1 MRTVQKVVAKSFSKR
16 CPSAQIHDPRHRHE
30 IRTSVSTDH
39 PSERARRFRIRILY
53 QLLWEEGQRTRG
65 ESSRRDSLL
74 LASAEPAGSS
84 GRTSREGSFQRIRDL
99 LS

>member
-1 MRTVQKVVAKSFSKR
+1 MFQKLVGRYFFKR
-16 CPSAQIHDPRHRHE
+16 CPPPLSHYPPHRHE

-39 PSERARRFRIRILY
+39 PSERTRRFRIRILY